1 MHKATAWLEGLIVR
15 GLKRRVTKWGTYYH
29 TIASSNPDKAVVL
42 EYLALLADIADPPS
56 KAESRTTG
64 RERYVLTIAPVS
76 RRVEEEEK
84 DMGTAQHEIRG
95 GGSRS
100 REEASV
106 R

>member
-1 MHKATAWLEGLIVR
+1 M
-15 GLKRRVTKWGTYYH
+15 KRRVTKRATYYH

-42 EYLALLADIADPPS
+42 YLALLADIADPPS

-84 DMGTAQHEIRG
+84 DMGTEQHEIRG
-95 GGSRS
+95 GGSRN